1 MQVEA
6 TKNFV
11 NDHGHIGVVD
21 DDPQIRLLV
30 TQYLRRHG
38 FQVSAA
44 GDAKG
49 AMELL
54 QATQVD
60 LLILDVM
67 LPGRSGLDLCRE
79 IRATLSLP
87 VIMLTARGDED
98 DRIVGLEVG
107 ADDYVTK
114 PFSPRELLARIRAV
128 LRRIR
133 GDDKPGSI
141 ERDDVVRFDGWM
153 LDLRR
158 RELVSP
164 SGTLV
169 DLSTG
174 EFDLLNA
181 FIEHPNRILTRDA
194 LLEFAKARSADTTDR
209 VIDVQVS
216 RLRKKLAQESAERP
230 LIKTVRGVGYM
241 FAPGAHGP

>member
-1 MQVEA
+1 M
-6 TKNFV
+6 
-11 NDHGHIGVVD
+11 
-21 DDPQIRLLV
+21 
-30 TQYLRRHG
+30 
-38 FQVSAA
+38 
-44 GDAKG
+44 
-49 AMELL
+49 
-54 QATQVD
+54 
-60 LLILDVM
+60 
-67 LPGRSGLDLCRE
+67 
-79 IRATLSLP
+79 
-87 VIMLTARGDED
+87 
-98 DRIVGLEVG
+98 
-107 ADDYVTK
+107 
-114 PFSPRELLARIRAV
+114 
-128 LRRIR
+128 
-133 GDDKPGSI
+133 
-141 ERDDVVRFDGWM
+141 VRFDGWI

-194 LLEFAKARSADTTDR
+194 LLEFAKARSAETTDR

>member
-1 MQVEA
+1 M
-6 TKNFV
+6 
-11 NDHGHIGVVD
+11 
-21 DDPQIRLLV
+21 
-30 TQYLRRHG
+30 
-38 FQVSAA
+38 
-44 GDAKG
+44 
-49 AMELL
+49 
-54 QATQVD
+54 
-60 LLILDVM
+60 
-67 LPGRSGLDLCRE
+67 
-79 IRATLSLP
+79 
-87 VIMLTARGDED
+87 RG
-98 DRIVGLEVG
+98 G
-107 ADDYVTK
+107 
-114 PFSPRELLARIRAV
+114 
-128 LRRIR
+128 
-133 GDDKPGSI
+133 DKPGSI
-141 ERDDVVRFDGWM
+141 ARDDVVRFDGWI

-194 LLEFAKARSADTTDR
+194 LLEFAKARSAETTDR